1 MPWLTGHIACLGCLI
16 LLIATDQLATAPLL
30 PVLGATTLS
39 TSPASGHRIAR
50 VSVIRDRGSKPAA
63 GSAANATAR
72 RMGRVQVGD
81 LLAVA
86 GLIAGAGVIEFFLRH
101 LLTRPFYYDEASRAY
116 EISQGGA
123 FLSHLGTAAAP
134 LSLGWV
140 GIETAARL
148 VLGDTEAG
156 LRAPMF
162 AALPLLGVAT
172 YLLGRRWLGPVASF
186 CAAALL
192 LGNGWIVN
200 YALQLKSYSYEGLF
214 AVAAVGVYLLAQRT
228 TWRRAQLIGLYA
240 ALGLTCV
247 FSLPNLLV
255 VGPLLALDLFRTI
268 RGRDQAAWRV
278 AGAALAGV
286 IALVHYVAFVSPQAG
301 VADTGFFTASYAPHG
316 IGPFL
321 RFAAAGFGSYVP
333 SMVIGVAGGAANAA
347 PSYPP
352 PPAADGVLIAVT
364 VILLAAGLAAVVRD
378 ADGRALVTAAGGAVL
393 LELAASTVRRWP
405 FGLLRVNIFVLPL
418 LYILCAIGAVWLAR
432 ALIGPRGADGT
443 RPVMAQ
449 WWRAVATMIAGVA
462 VIVAAAGAGVSTAR
476 TFADTSRL
484 AVAPI
489 WFGATRAAVAE
500 ARSAGAP
507 GDLVVIRADRTPPD
521 WYAAPWLYYM
531 DKYQGFPAAVAARPP
546 IPAGHTLAVVYVT
559 PRAVARFLAAHPGSP
574 VVFLLEYDVPGATFP
589 RWVHRQSL
597 HTLRRYG
604 YCSARE
610 IPLRYTGALTI
621 VRRTGC

>member
-1 MPWLTGHIACLGCLI
+1 VSIPRTR
-16 LLIATDQLATAPLL
+16 
-30 PVLGATTLS
+30 
-39 TSPASGHRIAR
+39 PAHAAAS
-50 VSVIRDRGSKPAA
+50 SA
-63 GSAANATAR
+63 GSPDVR
-72 RMGRVQVGD
+72 RPRLPGRAD

-86 GLIAGAGVIEFFLRH
+86 GLLVEAGVIEFFLRH

-116 EISQGGA
+116 EIAQGGA

-140 GIETAARL
+140 GIENAARL

-162 AALPLLGVAT
+162 AALPLLGMAT
-172 YLLGRRWLGPVASF
+172 YLLGRRWLDPVAGF

-192 LGNGWIVN
+192 LANGWIIN

-255 VGPLLALDLFRTI
+255 VVPLLALDLIRTL
-268 RGRDQAAWRV
+268 RGRDQGAWRA

-301 VADTGFFTASYAPHG
+301 VAGTGFFTANYAPRA

-333 SMVIGVAGGAANAA
+333 SMVTGIAGGAANAA

-352 PPAADGVLIAVT
+352 PPPADGVLIAVT
-364 VILLAAGLAAVVRD
+364 VILLAAGLVAAVRD
-378 ADGRALVTAAGGAVL
+378 AAGRALVTATGGAVL
-393 LELAASTVRRWP
+393 LELAASTARRWP

-418 LYILCAIGAVWLAR
+418 LYILCAIGAIWLAR
-432 ALIGPRGADGT
+432 ALIGPRAADGT

-449 WWRAVATMIAGVA
+449 WWRAVAAMVAGVA
-462 VIVAAAGAGVSTAR
+462 VIVAAAGGGVSTAR
-476 TFADTSRL
+476 TFAATSRL
-484 AVAPI
+484 AVAPT
-489 WFGATRAAVAE
+489 WWGATRAAAAE
-500 ARSAGAP
+500 ARQLGAP
-507 GDLVVIRADRTPPD
+507 GDLVIIRADRTPPD

-531 DKYQGFPAAVAARPP
+531 DKYQGWTGAVAARPP

-574 VVFLLEYDVPGATFP
+574 EVFLLEYDVPGATFP
-589 RWVHRQSL
+589 RSVHQQSL
-597 HTLRRYG
+597 RTLRRYG

>member
-1 MPWLTGHIACLGCLI
+1 MSIPRTR
-16 LLIATDQLATAPLL
+16 P
-30 PVLGATTLS
+30 LGAAAT
-39 TSPASGHRIAR
+39 PATGPDVQRPGR
-50 VSVIRDRGSKPAA
+50 PGLA
-63 GSAANATAR
+63 G
-72 RMGRVQVGD
+72 

-86 GLIAGAGVIEFFLRH
+86 GLLVEAGVIEFFLRH

-116 EISQGGA
+116 EIAQGGA

-148 VLGDTEAG
+148 VFGDTEAG

-192 LGNGWIVN
+192 LANGWIVN

-214 AVAAVGVYLLAQRT
+214 AVAAVGVYLLAQRA
-228 TWRRAQLIGLYA
+228 TWRRAQLVGLYV

-247 FSLPNLLV
+247 FALPNLFV
-255 VGPLLALDLFRTI
+255 VVPLLALDLVRTL
-268 RGRDQAAWRV
+268 RGRDQAACRV
-278 AGAALAGV
+278 AGAALAGAV
-286 IALVHYVAFVSPQAG
+286 ALVHYVAFVSPQAG
-301 VADTGFFTASYAPHG
+301 VAGTGFFTANYAPHA
-316 IGPFL
+316 IGPFV

-333 SMVIGVAGGAANAA
+333 SMVIGIAGGAANAA

-364 VILLAAGLAAVVRD
+364 VILLAAGLVAALRD
-378 ADGRALVTAAGGAVL
+378 AAGRALVTAAGGAVL
-393 LELAASTVRRWP
+393 LELAASAARRWP

-443 RPVMAQ
+443 RPVTVR
-449 WWRAVATMIAGVA
+449 WWRAIAAMVAGVA
-462 VIVAAAGAGVSTAR
+462 VIVAAAGAGASTAR
-476 TFADTSRL
+476 TFAATSRL
-484 AVAPI
+484 AVAPTR
-489 WFGATRAAVAE
+489 WGATRSAVAE
-500 ARSAGAP
+500 ARTAGAP
-507 GDLVVIRADRTPPD
+507 GDLVIIRADRTPPD

-531 DKYQGFPAAVAARPP
+531 VKYQGWTGAVAARPA
-546 IPAGHTLAVVYVT
+546 IPADHTLAVDKVT
-559 PRAVARFLAAHPGSP
+559 PPAVARFLAAHPGSP
-574 VVFLLEYDVPGATFP
+574 VVFLLEYRLPGNRFP
-589 RWVHRQSL
+589 GWAHQQSL
-597 HTLRRYG
+597 RTLRRYG

-621 VRRTGC
+621 VRRGGC

>member
-1 MPWLTGHIACLGCLI
+1 
-16 LLIATDQLATAPLL
+16 
-30 PVLGATTLS
+30 
-39 TSPASGHRIAR
+39 
-50 VSVIRDRGSKPAA
+50 
-63 GSAANATAR
+63 
-72 RMGRVQVGD
+72 
-81 LLAVA
+81 
-86 GLIAGAGVIEFFLRH
+86 VIEFSLRP

-116 EISQGGA
+116 EIAQGGA

-140 GIETAARL
+140 GIENAARL

-172 YLLGRRWLGPVASF
+172 YLLGRRWLGPVVSF

-192 LGNGWIVN
+192 LANGWIVN

-214 AVAAVGVYLLAQRT
+214 AVVAVGVYLLAQRT

-255 VGPLLALDLFRTI
+255 VGPLLALDLVRTM
-268 RGRDQAAWRV
+268 RGRDRATWRV

-286 IALVHYVAFVSPQAG
+286 IALAHYVAFVSPQAG
-301 VADTGFFTASYAPHG
+301 VAGTGFFAANYAPHG

-347 PSYPP
+347 PSFPP
-352 PPAADGVLIAVT
+352 PSTADGVLIAVI
-364 VILLAAGLAAVVRD
+364 VILLATGVVVAVRD
-378 ADGRALVTAAGGAVL
+378 AAGRALVTAAGGAVL

-443 RPVMAQ
+443 RAVTAQ
-449 WWRAVATMIAGVA
+449 WWRAVAAMVAGVA

-476 TFADTSRL
+476 AFADTRRL
-484 AVAPI
+484 AVAPV

-500 ARSAGAP
+500 ARRTGTP
-507 GDLVVIRADRTPPD
+507 GDLVVIRGDRTPPG

-531 DKYQGFPAAVAARPP
+531 EKYQGFPAAVAARPP

-559 PRAVARFLAAHPGSP
+559 PGAVARFLAAHPGSP

-589 RWVHRQSL
+589 SSVHQQSL
-597 HTLRRYG
+597 RTLRRYG

>member
-1 MPWLTGHIACLGCLI
+1 VSIPRTRPAGA
-16 LLIATDQLATAPLL
+16 AASSAPG
-30 PVLGATTLS
+30 PYIRRPGA
-39 TSPASGHRIAR
+39 G
-50 VSVIRDRGSKPAA
+50 
-63 GSAANATAR
+63 
-72 RMGRVQVGD
+72 GRAD

-86 GLIAGAGVIEFFLRH
+86 ALLVGAVVIEFFLRH

-116 EISQGGA
+116 EIAQGGA

-172 YLLGRRWLGPVASF
+172 YLLARRWLGPVASF

-192 LGNGWIVN
+192 LANGWIVN

-214 AVAAVGVYLLAQRT
+214 AVVAVGVYLLAQRT

-255 VGPLLALDLFRTI
+255 VVPLLALDLVRTL
-268 RGRDQAAWRV
+268 RGRDQGAWRV
-278 AGAALAGV
+278 AGAALAGA

-301 VADTGFFTASYAPHG
+301 VAGTGFFTANYAPHA
-316 IGPFL
+316 IGPWL

-333 SMVIGVAGGAANAA
+333 SMVIGIAGGAANAA

-352 PPAADGVLIAVT
+352 PAAADGVLIAVT
-364 VILLAAGLAAVVRD
+364 VILLAAGRAAAVRD
-378 ADGRALVTAAGGAVL
+378 AAGRALVTAAGGAVL

-405 FGLLRVNIFVLPL
+405 FGLIRVNIFVLPL

-443 RPVMAQ
+443 RPVTAQ
-449 WWRAVATMIAGVA
+449 WWRAIAAMVAGVA
-462 VIVAAAGAGVSTAR
+462 VIVAAAGVAVSTAR
-476 TFADTSRL
+476 TFAATSRL
-484 AVAPI
+484 AVAPA
-489 WFGATRAAVAE
+489 WWAATRAAVAE
-500 ARSAGAP
+500 ARTAGTP
-507 GDLVVIRADRTPPD
+507 GDLVIIRADRSPPD
-521 WYAAPWLYYM
+521 WYAGPWLYYM
-531 DKYQGFPAAVAARPP
+531 DKYQGWTGAVAARPP
-546 IPAGHTLAVVYVT
+546 IPAASTLAVFYVT
-559 PRAVARFLAAHPGSP
+559 PRAVARFLAAHPGRP
-574 VVFLLEYDVPGATFP
+574 EVFLLEYDVPGATFP
-589 RWVHRQSL
+589 RWLHEDSL
-597 HTLRRYG
+597 RTLARYG
-604 YCSARE
+604 YCAARE

-621 VRRTGC
+621 VRRAGCSRS

>member
-1 MPWLTGHIACLGCLI
+1 VSIPRTRPAGA
-16 LLIATDQLATAPLL
+16 AASSAPG
-30 PVLGATTLS
+30 PD
-39 TSPASGHRIAR
+39 
-50 VSVIRDRGSKPAA
+50 IRRPGVP
-63 GSAANATAR
+63 
-72 RMGRVQVGD
+72 GRAD

-86 GLIAGAGVIEFFLRH
+86 ALLVGAVVIEFFLRH

-116 EISQGGA
+116 EIAQGGA
-123 FLSHLGTAAAP
+123 FLAHLGTAAAP

-148 VLGDTEAG
+148 VLGDTEAS

-162 AALPLLGVAT
+162 AALPLLAVAT
-172 YLLGRRWLGPVASF
+172 YLLARRWLGPVTSF

-192 LGNGWIVN
+192 LADGWIVN

-214 AVAAVGVYLLAQRT
+214 AVVAVGVYLLAQRT

-255 VGPLLALDLFRTI
+255 VVPLLALDLVRTL
-268 RGRDQAAWRV
+268 RGRDQGAWRV
-278 AGAALAGV
+278 AGAALAGA

-301 VADTGFFTASYAPHG
+301 VAGTGFFAANYAPHA

-333 SMVIGVAGGAANAA
+333 SMVIGIAGGAANAA

-352 PPAADGVLIAVT
+352 PPAANGVLIAVT
-364 VILLAAGLAAVVRD
+364 VILLAAGLVAAVRD
-378 ADGRALVTAAGGAVL
+378 AAGRALVTAAGGALL

-405 FGLLRVNIFVLPL
+405 FGLIRVNIFVLPL
-418 LYILCAIGAVWLAR
+418 LYILCAIGAAWLAR

-443 RPVMAQ
+443 RPVTAQ
-449 WWRAVATMIAGVA
+449 WWRAVAAVVAGVA
-462 VIVAAAGAGVSTAR
+462 VIVAAAGLGVSTAR
-476 TFADTSRL
+476 TFAATSRL
-484 AVAPI
+484 AVEPV
-489 WFGATRAAVAE
+489 WWGATKAAVAE
-500 ARSAGAP
+500 TRTSGTP
-507 GDLVVIRADRTPPD
+507 GDLVIIRADRSPPD
-521 WYAAPWLYYM
+521 WYAGPWLYYM
-531 DKYQGFPAAVAARPP
+531 DKYQGWTGAVAARPP
-546 IPAGHTLAVVYVT
+546 IPAARTLAVFYVT

-574 VVFLLEYDVPGATFP
+574 EVFLLEYDVPGATFP
-589 RWVHRQSL
+589 GWLHQDSL
-597 HTLRRYG
+597 RTLARYG
-604 YCSARE
+604 YCAAHE

-621 VRRTGC
+621 VRRAGCSRS

>member
-1 MPWLTGHIACLGCLI
+1 MSIPRTR
-16 LLIATDQLATAPLL
+16 
-30 PVLGATTLS
+30 
-39 TSPASGHRIAR
+39 PASAT
-50 VSVIRDRGSKPAA
+50 A
-63 GSAANATAR
+63 GSAA
-72 RMGRVQVGD
+72 GRAAGRPGRFGLGD
-81 LLAVA
+81 LLAVV
-86 GLIAGAGVIEFFLRH
+86 GLLVETGAIEFFLRH

-116 EISQGGA
+116 EIAQGNA

-134 LSLGWV
+134 LSLGWLV
-140 GIETAARL
+140 IENAARL

-172 YLLGRRWLGPVASF
+172 YLLGRRWLGPGVSF

-192 LGNGWIVN
+192 LANGWIVN

-255 VGPLLALDLFRTI
+255 TVPLLALDLVRTL
-268 RGRDQAAWRV
+268 RGRDRGAWRA
-278 AGAALAGV
+278 AGAALAGA

-301 VADTGFFTASYAPHG
+301 VAGTGFFTANYAPHA

-321 RFAAAGFGSYVP
+321 RFVAAGFGSYVP

-352 PPAADGVLIAVT
+352 PPAVDGVLIAVT
-364 VILLAAGLAAVVRD
+364 VVLLAAGLVAAVRD
-378 ADGRALVTAAGGAVL
+378 AAGRALVTAAGGAVL
-393 LELAASTVRRWP
+393 LELAASTVRHWP

-418 LYILCAIGAVWLAR
+418 LYVLCAIGAVWLAR
-432 ALIGPRGADGT
+432 LLIGPRDAGGAWAVT
-443 RPVMAQ
+443 AQ
-449 WWRAVATMIAGVA
+449 WWRAVAAMVAAAA

-476 TFADTSRL
+476 TFAQTSRL
-484 AVAPI
+484 AVAAT
-489 WFGATRAAVAE
+489 WWGATRAAVE
-500 ARSAGAP
+500 QARREGSPA
-507 GDLVVIRADRTPPD
+507 DLVIIRADRTPPD

-531 DKYQGFPAAVAARPP
+531 EKYQGFPATVAARPP
-546 IPAGHTLAVVYVT
+546 IPADHTLAVVYVT
-559 PRAVARFLAAHPGSP
+559 PRAVAGFLAAHPGSP

-589 RWVHRQSL
+589 RSVHDESL
-597 HTLRRYG
+597 RTLRRYG
-604 YCSARE
+604 YCSAQE

>member
-1 MPWLTGHIACLGCLI
+1 VSIPRTRPA
-16 LLIATDQLATAPLL
+16 
-30 PVLGATTLS
+30 GA
-39 TSPASGHRIAR
+39 A
-50 VSVIRDRGSKPAA
+50 VS
-63 GSAANATAR
+63 SAAVPNLR
-72 RMGRVQVGD
+72 RPGRLGRGD

-86 GLIAGAGVIEFFLRH
+86 CLLAEAGIIEFFLRH
-101 LLTRPFYYDEASRAY
+101 LLARPFYYDEASRAY
-116 EISQGGA
+116 EIAQGGA

-172 YLLGRRWLGPVASF
+172 YLLGRRWLGPVVSF
-186 CAAALL
+186 CAVALL
-192 LGNGWIVN
+192 LANGWIVN

-214 AVAAVGVYLLAQRT
+214 AVAAVGVYLLAQRA
-228 TWRRAQLIGLYA
+228 TWRRAQLVGLYV

-255 VGPLLALDLFRTI
+255 VVPLLALDLVRTL
-268 RGRDQAAWRV
+268 RGRDQGAWRV

-286 IALVHYVAFVSPQAG
+286 VALVHYVAFVSPQGG
-301 VADTGFFTASYAPHG
+301 VAGTGFFTANYAPHA

-321 RFAAAGFGSYVP
+321 RFAAEGFGTYVP
-333 SMVIGVAGGAANAA
+333 SMVIGIAGGAANAA

-364 VILLAAGLAAVVRD
+364 VILLAAGLVTALRD
-378 ADGRALVTAAGGAVL
+378 AAGRALVTAAGGAVL

-418 LYILCAIGAVWLAR
+418 LYILCAIGAVWLGR
-432 ALIGPRGADGT
+432 ALIGPRAADGT
-443 RPVMAQ
+443 RPVATQ
-449 WWRAVATMIAGVA
+449 WWRAVTAMVAGVA
-462 VIVAAAGAGVSTAR
+462 VIVAAAGAGLSTAR
-476 TFADTSRL
+476 AFAATSRL
-484 AVAPI
+484 AVAPS
-489 WFGATRAAVAE
+489 WWGATRAAVAE
-500 ARSAGAP
+500 ARTAGAP
-507 GDLVVIRADRTPPD
+507 DDLVIIRADRTPPD

-531 DKYQGFPAAVAARPP
+531 DKYQGWAGAVAARPP
-546 IPAGHTLAVVYVT
+546 IPAANTLAVVSVT
-559 PRAVARFLAAHPGSP
+559 PRAVARFLAMHPGRP
-574 VVFLLEYDVPGATFP
+574 VVFLLEYRLPGNRFP
-589 RWVHRQSL
+589 SWAHQQSL
-597 HTLRRYG
+597 RTLRLFG
-604 YCSARE
+604 YCSAHE

>member
-1 MPWLTGHIACLGCLI
+1 MSIPRTRPAGAAASSAAGPDIRRPGLPGRAD
-16 LLIATDQLATAPLL
+16 LIAVAVLL
-30 PVLGATTLS
+30 V
-39 TSPASGHRIAR
+39 
-50 VSVIRDRGSKPAA
+50 
-63 GSAANATAR
+63 
-72 RMGRVQVGD
+72 
-81 LLAVA
+81 
-86 GLIAGAGVIEFFLRH
+86 GAGVIEFFLRH

-116 EISQGGA
+116 EIARGGA

-140 GIETAARL
+140 GIENAARL

-192 LGNGWIVN
+192 LANGWIVN

-228 TWRRAQLIGLYA
+228 TWRRAQLMGLYA

-255 VGPLLALDLFRTI
+255 VVPLLALDLVRTV
-268 RGRDQAAWRV
+268 RGRDQGAWRL

-286 IALVHYVAFVSPQAG
+286 IALVHYVAFVSPQAR
-301 VADTGFFTASYAPHG
+301 VAGTGFFTANYAPHG

-352 PPAADGVLIAVT
+352 PPAANAVLIAVT
-364 VILLAAGLAAVVRD
+364 VILLAAGVAATVRD
-378 ADGRALVTAAGGAVL
+378 AAGRALVTAAAGAVL
-393 LELAASTVRRWP
+393 LELAASAARRWP
-405 FGLLRVNIFVLPL
+405 FGLIRVNIFVLPL
-418 LYILCAIGAVWLAR
+418 LYILGAIGAVWLAR

-443 RPVMAQ
+443 RPVTAH
-449 WWRAVATMIAGVA
+449 WWRAVAAAVAGVA
-462 VIVAAAGAGVSTAR
+462 VIVAAAGAGLSTAR
-476 TFADTSRL
+476 TFAATSRL
-484 AVAPI
+484 AVAPV
-489 WFGATRAAVAE
+489 WFGATRAAVAQ
-500 ARSAGAP
+500 ARLAGAP
-507 GDLVVIRADRTPPD
+507 DDLVIIRADRSPPD

-531 DKYQGFPAAVAARPP
+531 DKYQGWTGAVAQRPP
-546 IPAGHTLAVVYVT
+546 IPGRNTLAVFYVT
-559 PRAVARFLAAHPGSP
+559 PRAVERFLTAHPSSP

-589 RWVHRQSL
+589 RWLHQESL
-597 HTLRRYG
+597 RTLARYG
-604 YCSARE
+604 YCAAHE

-621 VRRTGC
+621 VRRAGCSRS

>member
-1 MPWLTGHIACLGCLI
+1 MSIPRTRA
-16 LLIATDQLATAPLL
+16 
-30 PVLGATTLS
+30 
-39 TSPASGHRIAR
+39 AR
-50 VSVIRDRGSKPAA
+50 HAARPAA
-63 GSAANATAR
+63 GSAADQDAR
-72 RMGRVQVGD
+72 RPSRLSAAD

-86 GLIAGAGVIEFFLRH
+86 ALLVEAGVIEFFLRH

-116 EISQGGA
+116 EIARGGA

-134 LSLGWV
+134 LALGWV

-162 AALPLLGVAT
+162 AALPLLGLAT
-172 YLLGRRWLGPVASF
+172 YLLGRRWLGPVVSF

-192 LGNGWIVN
+192 LANGWIVN

-214 AVAAVGVYLLAQRT
+214 AVAAVGVYLLAQRG
-228 TWRRAQLIGLYA
+228 TWRQAQLVGLYA

-255 VGPLLALDLFRTI
+255 VVPLLALDLVRTI
-268 RGRDQAAWRV
+268 RGRDQGAWRV

-301 VADTGFFTASYAPHG
+301 VAGTGFFTANYAPHA

-333 SMVIGVAGGAANAA
+333 SMVIGIAGGATNAA

-352 PPAADGVLIAVT
+352 PPAADGVLIAMT
-364 VILLAAGLAAVVRD
+364 VILLAAGVVAAVRD
-378 ADGRALVTAAGGAVL
+378 AAGRALVTAAGGAVL
-393 LELAASTVRRWP
+393 LELAASVVRRWP

-418 LYILCAIGAVWLAR
+418 LYILCGIGAVWLTR
-432 ALIGPRGADGT
+432 ALIGRRGADGT
-443 RPVMAQ
+443 RPVTTQ
-449 WWRAVATMIAGVA
+449 WWRAVAAVVAGVA
-462 VIVAAAGAGVSTAR
+462 VVVAGAGAGVSAAR
-476 TFADTSRL
+476 TFAATSRL
-484 AVAPI
+484 AVAPV
-489 WFGATRAAVAE
+489 WFGATRAAVAK
-500 ARSAGAP
+500 ARTAGTP
-507 GDLVVIRADRTPPD
+507 GDLVIIRADRTPPD

-531 DKYQGFPAAVAARPP
+531 DKYQGWTGAVAARPP
-546 IPAGHTLAVVYVT
+546 IPAANTLPVVYVT
-559 PRAVARFLAAHPGSP
+559 PRAVARFFAAHPGSP

-589 RWVHRQSL
+589 RSVHEQSL
-597 HTLRRYG
+597 RTLRKFG
-604 YCSARE
+604 YCSAHE

-621 VRRTGC
+621 VDRGGCSPP

>member
-1 MPWLTGHIACLGCLI
+1 VSIPRTRAAGAAASSAAGPAVQRRRRLGPADLIAVACLL
-16 LLIATDQLATAPLL
+16 
-30 PVLGATTLS
+30 VE
-39 TSPASGHRIAR
+39 
-50 VSVIRDRGSKPAA
+50 
-63 GSAANATAR
+63 
-72 RMGRVQVGD
+72 
-81 LLAVA
+81 A
-86 GLIAGAGVIEFFLRH
+86 GLIEFFLRH

-116 EISQGGA
+116 EIAQGGA

-172 YLLGRRWLGPVASF
+172 YLLGRRWLGPVVSF
-186 CAAALL
+186 VAAALL
-192 LGNGWIVN
+192 LANGWMVN
-200 YALQLKSYSYEGLF
+200 YALLLKSYSYEALF
-214 AVAAVGVYLLAQRT
+214 AVVAVGVYLLAQRT
-228 TWRRAQLIGLYA
+228 TWRRAQLVGLYA

-255 VGPLLALDLFRTI
+255 VGPLLALDLVRTL
-268 RGRDQAAWRV
+268 RGRDQGAWRL
-278 AGAALAGV
+278 AGAALAGA
-286 IALVHYVAFVSPQAG
+286 IALVHYVAFVSPQAA
-301 VADTGFFTASYAPHG
+301 VAGTGFFTANYAPHG

-352 PPAADGVLIAVT
+352 PPAANGVLIAVT
-364 VILLAAGLAAVVRD
+364 VILLAAGVVAAVRD
-378 ADGRALVTAAGGAVL
+378 AAGRALVTAAGGAVL

-418 LYILCAIGAVWLAR
+418 LYVVCAIGAVWLAR
-432 ALIGPRGADGT
+432 VLVGPRKADGT
-443 RPVMAQ
+443 RPVTAQ
-449 WWRAVATMIAGVA
+449 WWRAVAVMVAGVA

-476 TFADTSRL
+476 TFAETSRL
-484 AVAPI
+484 AVAPT
-489 WFGATRAAVAE
+489 WFGATKAAVAQ
-500 ARSAGAP
+500 ARLAGAP
-507 GDLVVIRADRTPPD
+507 DDLVIIRADRSPPD

-531 DKYQGFPAAVAARPP
+531 DKYQGWTGTVARRPP
-546 IPAGHTLAVVYVT
+546 IPAANTLAVFYVT

-574 VVFLLEYDVPGATFP
+574 VVFLLEYDLPGATFP
-589 RWVHRQSL
+589 RWAHQESVR
-597 HTLRRYG
+597 TLRRYG

>member
-1 MPWLTGHIACLGCLI
+1 MSIPRTR
-16 LLIATDQLATAPLL
+16 
-30 PVLGATTLS
+30 PVGAAANS
-39 TSPASGHRIAR
+39 
-50 VSVIRDRGSKPAA
+50 AA
-63 GSAANATAR
+63 GPDIQRPGLPGPA
-72 RMGRVQVGD
+72 D

-86 GLIAGAGVIEFFLRH
+86 GLVVEAGLIGFFLRH

-116 EISQGGA
+116 EIAQGGA

-172 YLLGRRWLGPVASF
+172 YLLGRRWLGPMVSF

-192 LGNGWIVN
+192 LANGWIVN

-228 TWRRAQLIGLYA
+228 TWHRAQLIGLYA

-255 VGPLLALDLFRTI
+255 AVPLLALDLVRTL
-268 RGRDQAAWRV
+268 RGRDQGAWRV
-278 AGAALAGV
+278 AGAALAGA

-301 VADTGFFTASYAPHG
+301 VASTGFFTANYAPHAFL
-316 IGPFL
+316 PFL

-333 SMVIGVAGGAANAA
+333 SMVTGIAGGAANAA
-347 PSYPP
+347 PTYPP
-352 PPAADGVLIAVT
+352 PPAANGVLIAVT
-364 VILLAAGLAAVVRD
+364 VILLAAGLVAAVRD
-378 ADGRALVTAAGGAVL
+378 AAGRALVTAAGGAVL

-405 FGLLRVNIFVLPL
+405 FGLIRVNIFVLPL

-443 RPVMAQ
+443 RPVTAQ
-449 WWRAVATMIAGVA
+449 WWRAVAAMVAGGA

-476 TFADTSRL
+476 TFAATSRL
-484 AVAPI
+484 AVAPT
-489 WFGATRAAVAE
+489 WWGATRAAVAE
-500 ARSAGAP
+500 ARTAGAP
-507 GDLVVIRADRTPPD
+507 GALVIIRADRTPPD

-531 DKYQGFPAAVAARPP
+531 DNYQGWTGAVAARPP
-546 IPAGHTLAVVYVT
+546 IPAANTLAVVYVT
-559 PRAVARFLAAHPGSP
+559 PRAVTRFLAAHPDSP
-574 VVFLLEYDVPGATFP
+574 EVFLLEYDVPGAAFP
-589 RWVHRQSL
+589 RSVHQQSL
-597 HTLRRYG
+597 RTLRRYG

-621 VRRTGC
+621 VRRTAC